1 MDQKRTEA
9 IAIVRTLQEEGF
21 IAYFA
26 GGCVRDS
33 IRGATPLD
41 YDIATSATPEEVG
54 RIFHKTRSVGVHF
67 GVMLVSKGEFA
78 FEVASFRNDGPY
90 GDGRR
95 PDSVEFS
102 TAEEDATRRDF
113 TVNGL
118 FEDPVSGE
126 IIDHVEGQKDIT
138 GGIIRAIGDP
148 ARRFSEDH
156 LRLLRAVRFSAR
168 LGYRIEARTRSAL
181 EEGAKNND
189 LKKISAERIRDEFSL
204 MMLDPSRVQA
214 FDLLVESGLM
224 AGIIPEILEL
234 KGCEQPP
241 QFHPEGDVFVH
252 TRLMLKRVG
261 KFKDNPDMNL
271 RHLVLGIL
279 LHDIAKPATFS
290 YDEGA
295 QRVRF
300 NGHDKLGTEMANNIL
315 RRLKY
320 PNTVIESV
328 TAMVDNH
335 MAFKDVQHMRIAKLK
350 RFMDR
355 PTYHDEME
363 LHRIDCQCSSGGLD
377 NHEFLLAK
385 QQEFADEPIIPPP
398 LLTGNDL
405 ISRGIPPGPQLGAI
419 LREIEDLQLEGTL
432 SGRDAALQWLGER
445 LDARGDCRGVE

>member
-9 IAIVRTLQEEGF
+9 IAIVRTLQDKGF

-33 IRGATPLD
+33 IRGATPQD
-41 YDIATSATPEEVG
+41 YDIATSAQPEEVG
-54 RIFHKTRSVGVHF
+54 KMFHKTRAVGAHF
-67 GVMLVSKGEFA
+67 GVMLVLKGDFA
-78 FEVASFRNDGPY
+78 FEVATFRNEGPY

-95 PDSVEFS
+95 PDSVEFT
-102 TAEEDATRRDF
+102 TAKEDAIRRDF

-118 FEDPVSGE
+118 FQDPVSGE
-126 IIDHVEGQKDIT
+126 VIDHVGGQKDIA

-148 ARRFSEDH
+148 SRRFSEDH

-168 LGYRIEARTRSAL
+168 LGYQIEANTLAAL
-181 EEGAKNND
+181 EMGAANND
-189 LKKISAERIRDEFSL
+189 LEKISAERIRDEFS
-204 MMLDPSRVQA
+204 MMMQDRNRVEA
-214 FDLLVESGLM
+214 FDLLVETGLIT
-224 AGIIPEILEL
+224 GIIPEILEL

-252 TRLMLKRVG
+252 TRLMLEKVG
-261 KFKDNPDMNL
+261 KIKATSGLN
-271 RHLVLGIL
+271 LVLSIL

-290 YDEGA
+290 YDEDA
-295 QRVRF
+295 QRIRF
-300 NGHDKLGTEMANNIL
+300 NGHDRLGAEMATNIL
-315 RRLKY
+315 KRLKY

-328 TAMVDNH
+328 AAMVENH

-355 PTYHDEME
+355 PTYHDEMQ
-363 LHRIDCQCSSGGLD
+363 LHLIDCQCSSGLLD
-377 NHEFLLAK
+377 NHEFLLTK

-432 SGRDAALQWLGER
+432 SGRDAALQWLEDW
-445 LDARGDCRGVE
+445 LAARKDP